1 MEQPELAYLH
11 VPITASKISF
21 NIITDIMIS
30 ELPLSQNNK
39 VINLIISCSK
49 QYLFYYLN
57 KWQIVTSFGTLI

>member
-30 ELPLSQNNK
+30 EFPLS
-39 VINLIISCSK
+39 
-49 QYLFYYLN
+49 
-57 KWQIVTSFGTLI
+57 